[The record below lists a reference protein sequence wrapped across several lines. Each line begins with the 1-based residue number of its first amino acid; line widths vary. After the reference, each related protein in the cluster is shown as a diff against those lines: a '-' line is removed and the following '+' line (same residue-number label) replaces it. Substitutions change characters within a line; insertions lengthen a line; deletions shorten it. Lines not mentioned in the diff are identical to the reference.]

1 MRFLCLL
8 GVALLAA
15 CSAQS
20 PREEAGSTPTL
31 TASNIAPESPAA
43 TAAAAPAEEADEFK
57 PPPGYKR
64 KVENGNIFYCAK
76 VTVLGSRFPK
86 DDCRTQAQLEDLEMQ
101 KANARGELEQRRAI
115 CSQAAGC
122 ASP

>member
-8 GVALLAA
+8 AASLLAA
-15 CSAQS
+15 CSSPA
-20 PREEAGSTPTL
+20 PREEAAPAPAL
-31 TASNIAPESPAA
+31 AASNLPAQAPVAA
-43 TAAAAPAEEADEFK
+43 SAQNEVDEFK
-57 PPPGYKR
+57 PPAGYKR
-64 KVENGNIFYCAK
+64 KVENGQIFYCAK

-115 CSQAAGC
+115 CSSAAGC
-122 ASP
+122 ANP